1 MIEIYF
7 GTQIAVTTGGFEL
20 WTFCTPPRTHWRT
33 NKKADRKKM
42 IYKGYKNICNFTNF
56 KTVHTIENVIKNG
69 IITIK
74 NDKQWSK

>member
-1 MIEIYF
+1 
-7 GTQIAVTTGGFEL
+7 
-20 WTFCTPPRTHWRT
+20 
-33 NKKADRKKM
+33 M